1 MFQLGNIT
9 ALAYFGVFLPLNIAF
24 KTNLTLEK
32 ADELFIGQHHL
43 WNANSMDVL
52 RLFTPI
58 STLGVFYI
66 IMATMKLITQVGG
79 QYALKV
85 SYSKDKELL
94 FVKRVNNFGGVEED
108 VYETAHLEILPP
120 RQRGGVQDLS
130 SQDADGLW
138 RITCLNSQRN
148 ILLYNNDAYWNRKL
162 KGPFLQSFLNLWD
175 KSYYGYNRQEQ
186 QAHDQKWREEVFNSI
201 NQEALP

>member
-1 MFQLGNIT
+1 MIQ
-9 ALAYFGVFLPLNIAF
+9 
-24 KTNLTLEK
+24 
-32 ADELFIGQHHL
+32 
-43 WNANSMDVL
+43 
-52 RLFTPI
+52 
-58 STLGVFYI
+58 
-66 IMATMKLITQVGG
+66 
-79 QYALKV
+79 
-85 SYSKDKELL
+85 ELL

-162 KGPFLQSFLNLWD
+162 KGPFLQSVLNFLYSSLTFGIRATMVTIVKNSKLMIKNGGRKFSTQLIRRPYLKNELFDSSLIIHTILYLKAILFSESGRIFD
-175 KSYYGYNRQEQ
+175 KSSF
-186 QAHDQKWREEVFNSI
+186 EVKEISKG
-201 NQEALP
+201 